1 MNLSIRQLATFR
13 EVMRSGSISEAAR
26 TLGRTQPA
34 VSSTIAGLE
43 AELELKLFVREQGRL
58 VPTPEAEFFLEEAE
72 AILKRLEISKRTL
85 RGLANRE
92 HGQLRIAGIPE
103 AVADFLPN
111 SLARFI
117 ADKPSVKVALASR
130 TSAEIEELI
139 AAQQFD
145 VGFAET
151 PSARNSFDQIDFDLE
166 CMCALPASDPLAAKE
181 IITPVELDG
190 YPLALLQSDHRSHKQ
205 TLARFRDAGVRFNQ
219 RFELQT
225 ALAGL
230 KFVEAGQ
237 CALVCDM
244 ITAYKAQENGRLG
257 MGPPMIVFR
266 PFRPRIQNSL
276 SILTPTHRPISI
288 VAKDFCDFLSTEVDG
303 MRSAMLKKVA

>member
-43 AELELKLFVREQGRL
+43 TELELKLFMREQGRL

-72 AILKRLEISKRTL
+72 AILKRLEVSKRTL

-103 AVADFLPN
+103 ATSDFLPD
-111 SLARFI
+111 SLSRFI
-117 ADKPSVKVALASR
+117 ADKPSVKVALASK
-130 TSAEIEELI
+130 TSSEIEELI

-145 VGFAET
+145 IGFAET
-151 PSARNSFDQIDFDLE
+151 PRARNSFDQIDFDLE
-166 CMCALPASDPLAAKE
+166 CMCAIPATDPLASRE
-181 IITPVELDG
+181 VITPAELDG
-190 YPLALLQSDHRSHKQ
+190 YPLALLHADHRSHKQ
-205 TLARFRDAGVRFNQ
+205 TLARFRDAGVQFNQ

-225 ALAGL
+225 ALPGLHFVQAGL
-230 KFVEAGQ
+230 
-237 CALVCDM
+237 CALICDM

-266 PFRPRIQNSL
+266 PFRPRVQNSL

-288 VAKDFCDFLSTEVDG
+288 VAKDFCDFLSTEVTR
-303 MRSAMLKKVA
+303 MHSAMVKRGT

>member
-34 VSSTIAGLE
+34 VSSTISGLE
-43 AELELKLFVREQGRL
+43 TELELKLFVREQGRL
-58 VPTPEAEFFLEEAE
+58 VATPEAEFFLEEAE
-72 AILKRLEISKRTL
+72 AILKRLETSKRTL

-103 AVADFLPN
+103 VTDDFLPN
-111 SLARFI
+111 SLSKFI
-117 ADKPSVKVALASR
+117 ADKPSVKVALVSR
-130 TSAEIEELI
+130 TSSEIEDLI

-145 VGFAET
+145 IGLAET
-151 PSARNSFDQIDFDLE
+151 PRSRNSFDQIDFDLE
-166 CMCALPASDPLAAKE
+166 CMCAIPATDPLASKE
-181 IITPVELDG
+181 VITPAELDG
-190 YPLALLQSDHRSHKQ
+190 YPLALLHSEHRSHKQ
-205 TLARFRDAGVRFNQ
+205 TLARFRDAGARFNQ

-225 ALAGL
+225 ALPGL
-230 KFVEAGQ
+230 KFVEAGL

-244 ITAYKAQENGRLG
+244 ITAYKTQEKSRSG

-288 VAKDFCDFLSTEVDG
+288 VAKDFCTHLNNEIAGVRAALIKSGT
-303 MRSAMLKKVA
+303 

>member
-34 VSSTIAGLE
+34 ISSTISGLE
-43 AELELKLFVREQGRL
+43 TELELKLFVREQGRL

-92 HGQLRIAGIPE
+92 HGQLRIVGIPE
-103 AVADFLPN
+103 ASDEFLPGVL
-111 SLARFI
+111 SSFL
-117 ADKPSVKVALASR
+117 ADKPSVKIALASKP
-130 TSAEIEELI
+130 SAEIEELI

-145 VGFAET
+145 IGLTDT
-151 PSARNSFDQIDFDLE
+151 PRLRNSFDQVDFDLE
-166 CMCALPASDPLAAKE
+166 CMCAIPATDPLASRE
-181 IITPVELDG
+181 VVTPAELEG
-190 YPLALLQSDHRSHKQ
+190 YPLALMQNEHRSHRQ
-205 TLARFRDAGVRFNQ
+205 AVSRFRDAGVQFNQ

-225 ALAGL
+225 AASGL
-230 KFVEAGQ
+230 RFVEAGL
-237 CALVCDM
+237 CVLICDM
-244 ITAYKAQENGRLG
+244 ITAFQAQEKSRLG
-257 MGPPMIVFR
+257 FGPPQIVFR

-276 SILTPTHRPISI
+276 SILTPAHRPSSI
-288 VAKDFCDFLSTEVDG
+288 VAKDFCGRIGVEIARV
-303 MRSAMLKKVA
+303 RAAMIKSGS

>member
-43 AELELKLFVREQGRL
+43 TELELKLFVREQGRL

-92 HGQLRIAGIPE
+92 HGQLRVAGIPE
-103 AVADFLPN
+103 ATADFLPN
-111 SLARFI
+111 SLSRFL
-117 ADKPSVKVALASR
+117 ADKPSVKVALANR
-130 TSAEIEELI
+130 TSGEIEELI

-145 VGFAET
+145 IGFAET
-151 PSARNSFDQIDFDLE
+151 PRARNSFDQVDFDLE
-166 CMCALPASDPLAAKE
+166 CMCAIPATDPLASKE
-181 IITPVELDG
+181 VITPAELDG
-190 YPLALLQSDHRSHKQ
+190 YPLALLHSEHRSHKQ
-205 TLARFRDAGVRFNQ
+205 TLARFRDAGVDFNQ

-225 ALAGL
+225 AAPGL
-230 KFVEAGQ
+230 RFVEAGL
-237 CALVCDM
+237 CALICDM
-244 ITAYKAQENGRLG
+244 ITAYTAQEKSRNG

-266 PFRPRIQNSL
+266 PFRPRVQNSL

-288 VAKDFCDFLSTEVDG
+288 VAKDFCEFLSQEVAAI
-303 MRSAMLKKVA
+303 RNAMIKRTA

>member
-43 AELELKLFVREQGRL
+43 TELELKLFVREQGRL

-72 AILKRLEISKRTL
+72 AILKRLEVSKRTL

-103 AVADFLPN
+103 AATDFLPR
-111 SLARFI
+111 SLSRFI

-130 TSAEIEELI
+130 TSGEIEELI

-145 VGFAET
+145 IGFAET
-151 PSARNSFDQIDFDLE
+151 PRARNSFDQIDFDLE
-166 CMCALPASDPLAAKE
+166 CMCAIPATDPLASKE
-181 IITPVELDG
+181 VITPTELDG
-190 YPLALLQSDHRSHKQ
+190 YPLALLHSEHRSHKQ
-205 TLARFRDAGVRFNQ
+205 TLARFRDSGVRFNQ

-225 ALAGL
+225 ALPGL
-230 KFVEAGQ
+230 RFVEAGL

-244 ITAYKAQENGRLG
+244 ITAYKAQEEGRLG
-257 MGPPMIVFR
+257 LGPPRIVFR

-288 VAKDFCDFLSTEVDG
+288 VAKDFCDYLTTEVEAI
-303 MRSAMLKKVA
+303 RSSMIKRTA

>member
-43 AELELKLFVREQGRL
+43 TELELKLFMREQGRL
-58 VPTPEAEFFLEEAE
+58 VPTPEAEFFLDEAE
-72 AILKRLEISKRTL
+72 AILERLETSKRTL

-111 SLARFI
+111 SLAQFI

-130 TSAEIEELI
+130 TSTEIEELI
-139 AAQQFD
+139 AAQHYD
-145 VGFAET
+145 IGFAET
-151 PSARNSFDQIDFDLE
+151 PRARNSFDQVDFDLE
-166 CMCALPASDPLAAKE
+166 CMCAIPASDPLAARE
-181 IITPVELDG
+181 VITPTELDG
-190 YPLALLQSDHRSHKQ
+190 YPLALLHHEHRSHKQ

-225 ALAGL
+225 ASPGL
-230 KFVEAGQ
+230 RFVEAGL

-244 ITAYKAQENGRLG
+244 ITAYKAQESSRLG
-257 MGPPMIVFR
+257 MGPPLIVFR
-266 PFRPRIQNSL
+266 PFRPRVQNSL

-288 VAKDFCDFLSTEVDG
+288 VARDFCNFLSSEVASI
-303 MRSAMLKKVA
+303 RSAMIKKGA

>member
-43 AELELKLFVREQGRL
+43 TELELKLFMREQGRL

-72 AILKRLEISKRTL
+72 AILKRLETSKRTL

-92 HGQLRIAGIPE
+92 HGQLRVAGVPE
-103 AVADFLPN
+103 ASTDFLPKCL
-111 SLARFI
+111 SQFVE
-117 ADKPSVKVALASR
+117 DKPSVKVALASR
-130 TSAEIEELI
+130 SSAEIEELI

-145 VGFAET
+145 IGFAET
-151 PSARNSFDQIDFDLE
+151 PRARNSFDQIDFDME
-166 CMCALPASDPLAAKE
+166 CMCALPATDPLASKE
-181 IITPVELDG
+181 TITPADLDD
-190 YPLALLQSDHRSHKQ
+190 YPLALLQSEHRSHKQ
-205 TLARFRDAGVRFNQ
+205 ILSRFRDAGSRFNQ
-219 RFELQT
+219 RFELQ
-225 ALAGL
+225 AAQPGLQFVKAGL
-230 KFVEAGQ
+230 
-237 CALVCDM
+237 CALICDM
-244 ITAYKAQENGRLG
+244 ITAYEAQESSRLG

-266 PFRPRIQNSL
+266 PFRPRIQSSF

-288 VAKDFCDFLSTEVDG
+288 VAQDFCDFLSAEVATI
-303 MRSAMLKKVA
+303 RSAMIKRGT

>member
-13 EVMRSGSISEAAR
+13 EVMRCGSISEAAR

-34 VSSTIAGLE
+34 ISSTISGLE
-43 AELELKLFVREQGRL
+43 TELELKLFVREQGRL

-103 AVADFLPN
+103 IADDFLP
-111 SLARFI
+111 SILSDFLK
-117 ADKPSVKVALASR
+117 DKSSVKIALASR
-130 TSAEIEELI
+130 PSAEIEELI

-145 VGFAET
+145 IGIAET
-151 PSARNSFDQIDFDLE
+151 PRVRNSFDQVDFDLE
-166 CMCALPASDPLAAKE
+166 CMCALPATDPLASKE
-181 IITPVELDG
+181 VITPAELEG
-190 YPLALLQSDHRSHKQ
+190 YPLALLHAEHRSHRQ
-205 TLARFRDAGVRFNQ
+205 TVARFRDAGVQFDQ

-225 ALAGL
+225 ALPGL
-230 KFVEAGQ
+230 KFVEAGL
-237 CALVCDM
+237 CALICDM
-244 ITAYKAQENGRLG
+244 ITAYKTQEKSRQGF
-257 MGPPMIVFR
+257 GPPMVVFR
-266 PFRPRIQNSL
+266 PFRPKVQNGL

-288 VAKDFCDFLSTEVDG
+288 VAKDFCSDLGEAISNV
-303 MRSAMLKKVA
+303 RSAMIKSSL

>member
-43 AELELKLFVREQGRL
+43 TELELKLFMREQGRL

-72 AILKRLEISKRTL
+72 AILKRLEVSKRTL

-103 AVADFLPN
+103 VTADFLPACL
-111 SLARFI
+111 SRFI
-117 ADKPSVKVALASR
+117 SDKPSVKVALASR
-130 TSAEIEELI
+130 SSSEIEDLI

-145 VGFAET
+145 IGFAET
-151 PSARNSFDQIDFDLE
+151 PRVRNSFDQVDFDLE
-166 CMCALPASDPLAAKE
+166 CMCAVPSTDPLASHE
-181 IITPVELDG
+181 VITPAELDG
-190 YPLALLQSDHRSHKQ
+190 HPLALLASDHRSHKQ

-225 ALAGL
+225 AGPGL
-230 KFVEAGQ
+230 RFVEAGL
-237 CALVCDM
+237 CVLICDM
-244 ITAYKAQENGRLG
+244 ITAFNAQQASGLG
-257 MGPPMIVFR
+257 IGPPPIVFR
-266 PFRPRIQNSL
+266 PFRPRIQCGL

-288 VAKDFCDFLSTEVDG
+288 VAKDFRDCLAEDVAAVRVT
-303 MRSAMLKKVA
+303 MIKRSQ

>member
-43 AELELKLFVREQGRL
+43 TELELKLFVREQGRL
-58 VPTPEAEFFLEEAE
+58 APTPEAEFFLEEAE
-72 AILKRLEISKRTL
+72 AILKRLEVSKRTL

-103 AVADFLPN
+103 AVTDFLPN
-111 SLARFI
+111 CLSRFI
-117 ADKPSVKVALASR
+117 SDKPSVKVALASR

-145 VGFAET
+145 IGFAET
-151 PSARNSFDQIDFDLE
+151 PRARNSFDQIDFDME
-166 CMCALPASDPLAAKE
+166 CMCAVPATDPLATKE
-181 IITPVELDG
+181 VITPAELDG
-190 YPLALLQSDHRSHKQ
+190 YPLALLHSEHRSHKQ

-219 RFELQT
+219 RFELQS
-225 ALAGL
+225 AIPGL
-230 KFVEAGQ
+230 RFVEAGL
-237 CALVCDM
+237 CALICDM
-244 ITAYKAQENGRLG
+244 ITAYKAQEVGRLG
-257 MGPPMIVFR
+257 IGPPMIVFR
-266 PFRPRIQNSL
+266 PFRPRIQSGM

-288 VAKDFCDFLSTEVDG
+288 VAKDFCAFLTDEVETI
-303 MRSAMLKKVA
+303 RSSMIKKTA

>member
-111 SLARFI
+111 SLAKFI

-151 PSARNSFDQIDFDLE
+151 PPARNSFDQIDFDLE
-166 CMCALPASDPLAAKE
+166 CMCALPATDPLAARE
-181 IITPVELDG
+181 VITPVELDG
-190 YPLALLQSDHRSHKQ
+190 YPLALLHSEHRSHKQ

-225 ALAGL
+225 AHAGL

-288 VAKDFCDFLSTEVDG
+288 VAKDFCDFLSAEVDG
-303 MRSAMLKKVA
+303 MRSAMIKKVA